1 MIATIAPQI
10 NTLQASKPS
19 VRAAGEVIVVTGGA
33 GYIGS
38 HTVDQLLK
46 AGFSVVV
53 IDDLSAGKLENL
65 SNFSVT
71 FKEGDF
77 ADVELWS
84 RIVADHK
91 VAGVVHLAGKIDAAE
106 SILEPEVYLQTNYEK
121 TQQLLQILKD
131 LDISNLVFASTAAVY
146 GNNSDYPIS
155 DLAPLAPINPYGKSK
170 MLAERA
176 ILDSNLKSVALR
188 FFNVAGT
195 DPELNILP
203 QNPHGLLRK
212 IKAVID
218 GQESVFSIYGDDYET
233 IDGTC
238 IRDFINVVDIARAIV
253 CAVSALVFSIP
264 QLNNYSV
271 FNVGSGQGYSIN
283 QILEVAHKIAKEKGK
298 SIAVQTLPRR
308 ESEIPISVAD
318 NARIKTSLN
327 FDLQYSDLETILRT
341 SLGTTN

>member
-1 MIATIAPQI
+1 MLATITPQI

-19 VRAAGEVIVVTGGA
+19 ASAVGEVIVVTGGA

-38 HTVDQLLK
+38 HTVDQLIK

-65 SNFSVT
+65 SNFSVA

-77 ADVELWS
+77 ADPELW
-84 RIVADHK
+84 RQIVAEYK

-106 SILEPEVYLQTNYEK
+106 SILESKLYLETNYKK

-131 LDISNLVFASTAAVY
+131 LDINNFVFASTAAVY

-155 DLAPLAPINPYGKSK
+155 DLAPLAPINPYGESK

-176 ILDSNLKSVALR
+176 ILESNLKSVALR

-195 DPELNILP
+195 DPDLNILP
-203 QNPHGLLRK
+203 KNPHGLLRK
-212 IKAVID
+212 IKAVLD
-218 GQESVFSIYGDDYET
+218 GEEAVFSVYGDDYET

-253 CAVSALVFSIP
+253 CAVNALIFSTP

-271 FNVGSGQGYSIN
+271 FNVGSGKGYSIN
-283 QILEVAHKIAKEKGK
+283 QILEVAHKIAKEKEK
-298 SIAVQTLPRR
+298 SIPVQILPRR
-308 ESEIPISVAD
+308 QSEIPISVAD
-318 NARIKTSLN
+318 NVRLKTGLN

-341 SLGTTN
+341 SLETAN